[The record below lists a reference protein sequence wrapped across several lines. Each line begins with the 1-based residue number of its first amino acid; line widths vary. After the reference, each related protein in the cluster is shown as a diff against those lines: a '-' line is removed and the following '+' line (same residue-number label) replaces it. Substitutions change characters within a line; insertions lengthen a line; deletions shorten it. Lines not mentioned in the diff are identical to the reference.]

1 MAKPSYPRAR
11 RLAETVRRLVTEW
24 LEQERA
30 AERPDGLPPGLLTVT
45 DVRVTPDLHH
55 ATVFYTV
62 LGGGHDQ
69 AETDKELADTTPRAR
84 AYVAQH
90 LRLRHAPTLEFV
102 SDDVPGRG
110 ARIDQLLAQLQR
122 DEPGVDTPDPD
133 AGADRAAA
141 RGDQDGEQPPGSEGK
156 DSQR

>member
-30 AERPDGLPPGLLTVT
+30 AERQDGLPSRLLTIT

-62 LGGGHDQ
+62 LGNGDQ
-69 AETDKELADTTPRAR
+69 QAATDTELADATPRAR
-84 AYVAQH
+84 TYVAHH

-110 ARIDQLLAQLQR
+110 ARIDQLLAGLQR
-122 DEPGVDTPDPD
+122 HDPEAPRWDASAAPDD
-133 AGADRAAA
+133 AND
-141 RGDQDGEQPPGSEGK
+141 EQPPG
-156 DSQR
+156 